1 MTLKRAER
9 QATSEQLAANL
20 ALSGLTR
27 GQVCEDLDFSDAELE
42 AALELREL
50 VDPVDVWV
58 LRDYLELAVR
68 QSGGEPVEYTVLT
81 EEARTEAYKWYVLR
95 EAPQPG
101 TGGRAEAAHS
111 ADTD

>member
-1 MTLKRAER
+1 MTLKPAER

-20 ALSGLTR
+20 ELSGLSR
-27 GQVCEDLDFSDAELE
+27 EQVCEDLGFSDDELD

-58 LRDYLELAVR
+58 LRDYLELGAR
-68 QSGGEPVEYTVLT
+68 QAGAEPVEFTVLT

-95 EAPQPG
+95 DAPQPG
-101 TGGRAEAAHS
+101 TGAATETPES
-111 ADTD
+111 ADVD